1 MKSKLLAVY
10 TYLLRGEVCGSFQS
24 DLVLISLLSGLCT
37 SWSIYR
43 EEIKTK
49 HLVADRVVAWSG
61 LLTFDVAVF
70 LLTLWQSLRI
80 RIVENWNVTDILLR
94 DGVFDH
100 CFSLV
105 LLMES
110 LGAMYF
116 GCVFCCQRLS
126 IECLV
131 LQGHVCSQYCK
142 YHCAIGRN
150 CQLLKLYPVV

>member
-37 SWSIYR
+37 SWSLYR

-61 LLTFDVAVF
+61 LLMFDIAVF

-80 RIVENWNVTDILLR
+80 RIGENWNVTDVLLR
-94 DGVFDH
+94 DGVFDPAFH
-100 CFSLV
+100 WFYLWRV
-105 LLMES
+105 
-110 LGAMYF
+110 
-116 GCVFCCQRLS
+116 
-126 IECLV
+126 
-131 LQGHVCSQYCK
+131 
-142 YHCAIGRN
+142 
-150 CQLLKLYPVV
+150 